1 MKLRNILFGNYREKI
16 LSNVIC
22 QEIQKLDNIKKKRK
36 IKIIDYGSGYNPIV
50 IKNVIKSLKL
60 KYKKT
65 VFEAHCYD
73 YYSKQ
78 QIKKLNV
85 EKNIKF
91 FHINKLNKIKL
102 SKFNFCLLLDV
113 IHHIGINESKTYLIT
128 KKLKKISK
136 FIIVKDHFQYGF
148 FSNFVLIIMDIFGN
162 YSDNVKIPSVYFSTK
177 TYEDFIFKLKMNEIK
192 RICDKSYYKW
202 FWIYFNSKK
211 LQFVS
216 ILK

>member
-1 MKLRNILFGNYREKI
+1 MAMANRY
-16 LSNVIC
+16 
-22 QEIQKLDNIKKKRK
+22 
-36 IKIIDYGSGYNPIV
+36 
-50 IKNVIKSLKL
+50 
-60 KYKKT
+60 
-65 VFEAHCYD
+65 AH
-73 YYSKQ
+73 
-78 QIKKLNV
+78 
-85 EKNIKF
+85 
-91 FHINKLNKIKL
+91 
-102 SKFNFCLLLDV
+102 
-113 IHHIGINESKTYLIT
+113 HHIGINESKTYLIT